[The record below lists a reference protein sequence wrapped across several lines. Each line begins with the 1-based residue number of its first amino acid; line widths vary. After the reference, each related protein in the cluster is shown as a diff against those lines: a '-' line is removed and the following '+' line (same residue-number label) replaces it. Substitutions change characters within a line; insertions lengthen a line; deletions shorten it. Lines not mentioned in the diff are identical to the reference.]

1 MYKIT
6 RRSAIGVV
14 SLVAAA
20 AVAVPGPRLWGRLV
34 SKIATKKSG
43 TPIRRENAL
52 SGSTEWRLGANG
64 ANAADNAHLQIKGY
78 ASATSVN
85 VGASV
90 DFHVTTN
97 PADDFT
103 VAIYRIGYYGGAGAR
118 HIVTSPTLKGVVQ
131 ADPKLDP
138 TTGEISCDWSP
149 SWRLDIP
156 AGWTSGYYLAVFT
169 TTGGYRSYTPF
180 VVRDDQRKAD
190 LCVVIPFATYQ
201 AYNQWPRDGRLGKS
215 LYYGY
220 PDSARSAAPGS
231 STPNVYDDRAF
242 HVSFDRP
249 YDGYGMPNLADLDQT
264 FVQWAEERGYDMTYA
279 SSMDLHDGRV
289 DPSKYAGVIFCG
301 HDEYWSREMRDRVEL
316 AVDRGTSIAFLAANN
331 VYWHVRVLPSA
342 GASESRTVVCYK
354 TSPDP
359 EAVPGGAT
367 GQWRDSS
374 PGPNDPEQRLVGVLY
389 NGIVATPTP
398 LVVQAADHWFWA
410 GTGLRDGDTIDKVIA
425 GEADGFLPNL
435 PGPKDAKQTLL
446 SASPY
451 RRNTPDGPEL
461 TQNTSVYTNAAG
473 ALVFGAGSLYWSY
486 ALGKKDYVDERIKR
500 ATANLVDHIV
510 ERR

>member
-1 MYKIT
+1 MT
-6 RRSAIGVV
+6 NV
-14 SLVAAA
+14 S
-20 AVAVPGPRLWGRLV
+20 
-34 SKIATKKSG
+34 
-43 TPIRRENAL
+43 
-52 SGSTEWRLGANG
+52 
-64 ANAADNAHLQIKGY
+64 D
-78 ASATSVN
+78 
-85 VGASV
+85 
-90 DFHVTTN
+90 
-97 PADDFT
+97 
-103 VAIYRIGYYGGAGAR
+103 
-118 HIVTSPTLKGVVQ
+118 
-131 ADPKLDP
+131 
-138 TTGEISCDWSP
+138 
-149 SWRLDIP
+149 
-156 AGWTSGYYLAVFT
+156 
-169 TTGGYRSYTPF
+169 
-180 VVRDDQRKAD
+180 D

-301 HDEYWSREMRDRVEL
+301 HDEYWSREMRDQSRVRSTEGP
-316 AVDRGTSIAFLAANN
+316 A
-331 VYWHVRVLPSA
+331 LPSWRRA
-342 GASESRTVVCYK
+342 MSIGMFAFFRGRVRAGRSCVTRRARTRRLSRVARLVSGVTLARAERSGATPGRRPVQRHRGHAHPTSGASGR
-354 TSPDP
+354 
-359 EAVPGGAT
+359 
-367 GQWRDSS
+367 
-374 PGPNDPEQRLVGVLY
+374 
-389 NGIVATPTP
+389 P
-398 LVVQAADHWFWA
+398 LVLGRNWTA
-410 GTGLRDGDTIDKVIA
+410 GRGYNRQGHRRRGGRIP
-425 GEADGFLPNL
+425 PNL

-500 ATANLVDHIV
+500 ATANVLDRVIG
-510 ERR
+510 ER